1 MKHALLSLSGIVA
14 AVGGIALA
22 TPAAFAQDLAPG
34 LQKKDAASGGKE
46 DVATAGFEAAQKPAE
61 DKDAT
66 ELKLSAGGLFTGGN
80 SESIAATSAAKFRL
94 RRGMNQLAVA
104 LAANYGEAAPPDSD
118 ERETNVE
125 NFQGRIRYDRFI
137 AGNFAVFAS
146 VSALRDRF
154 QGLALRMN
162 FDPGV
167 AYYFI
172 DEEKHRFWS
181 ELGYD
186 LQYDYRRE
194 DALEAAEAAGT
205 PLDRSTTRQGG
216 RALLA
221 YENGLAESVSFD
233 TSLEYLQAFKDTEN
247 WRLGWDVGLTASIQ
261 AGFSIATT
269 FSLRYDNNPLPG
281 IETTDMTTAVSLVYQ
296 LL

>member
-1 MKHALLSLSGIVA
+1 MKYWLLSLPGFA
-14 AVGGIALA
+14 
-22 TPAAFAQDLAPG
+22 AAFGVVVLTAPLAHAQDLAPG
-34 LQKKDAASGGKE
+34 LQKRDAATSAKE
-46 DVATAGFEAAQKPAE
+46 DVATAGFEAAQKLAD

-80 SESIAATSAAKFRL
+80 SESIAATSSAKFRL
-94 RRGMNQLAVA
+94 RRDMNQMALA
-104 LAANYGEAAPPDSD
+104 LAANYGEAAPAGSD

-205 PLDRSTTRQGG
+205 PVDRSTTRHGG
-216 RALLA
+216 RAFIA

-233 TSLEYLQAFKDTEN
+233 TSLEYLQAFKETEN
-247 WRLGWDVGLTASIQ
+247 WRLGWDVGLTASID
-261 AGFSIATT
+261 AGFSLAIT

-281 IETTDMTTAVSLVYQ
+281 VETTDMTTAVSLVYQ

>member
-1 MKHALLSLSGIVA
+1 MKHALLSLPGIVA
-14 AVGGIALA
+14 AVAGIVLA

>member
-1 MKHALLSLSGIVA
+1 MKHALLSLPGIVA

>member
-1 MKHALLSLSGIVA
+1 MKHAPLS
-14 AVGGIALA
+14 GIALA
-22 TPAAFAQDLAPG
+22 IGVTSLLASPARAQDLAPG
-34 LQKKDAASGGKE
+34 LQNKAAASGGKE
-46 DVATAGFEAAQKPAE
+46 DVATAGFEAAQKLPD

-80 SESIAATSAAKFRL
+80 SESIAATSSAKFRL
-94 RRGMNQLAVA
+94 RRGMNQISSA
-104 LAANYGEAAPPDSD
+104 LAANYGEAAPAGTD

-125 NFQGRIRYDRFI
+125 NFQGRIRYDRFV
-137 AGNFAVFAS
+137 AEHLAVFAS

-172 DEEKHRFWS
+172 DEDKHRFWS
-181 ELGYD
+181 EVGYD
-186 LQYDYRRE
+186 LQYDYRRA

-205 PLDRSTTRQGG
+205 PLERSSTRHGG

-233 TSLEYLQAFKDTEN
+233 TSLEYLQALKETEN
-247 WRLGWDVGLTASIQ
+247 WRLGWDVGLTASIKS
-261 AGFSIATT
+261 GFSLATT

>member
-1 MKHALLSLSGIVA
+1 MKHALLSLP
-14 AVGGIALA
+14 GIAVAFWAATLA
-22 TPAAFAQDLAPG
+22 SPAVLAQELAPG

-61 DKDAT
+61 DKDTT

-80 SESIAATSAAKFRL
+80 SESIAATSAGKFRL
-94 RRGMNQLAVA
+94 RRGMNQVAAA
-104 LAANYGEAAPPDSD
+104 LAANYGEAAPPGTD
-118 ERETNVE
+118 EREANVE
-125 NFQGRIRYDRFI
+125 NFQGRVRYDRFV
-137 AGNFAVFAS
+137 AKHVALFAS
-146 VSALRDRF
+146 VSAVRDRF

-205 PLDRSTTRQGG
+205 PLERSTTRQGG
-216 RALLA
+216 RALVA

-233 TSLEYLQAFKDTEN
+233 TSLEYLQAFKETEN
-247 WRLGWDVGLTASIQ
+247 WRLGWDVGLTASIKS
-261 AGFSIATT
+261 GFSLATT

>member
-1 MKHALLSLSGIVA
+1 MKHALLSLPGIAA
-14 AVGGIALA
+14 AVGGIVLA
-22 TPAAFAQDLAPG
+22 APAAFAQDLAPG

-46 DVATAGFEAAQKPAE
+46 DVASAGFEAAQKPAE

-80 SESIAATSAAKFRL
+80 SESIAATSAAKFRM

-104 LAANYGEAAPPDSD
+104 LAANYGEAAPPETD

-125 NFQGRIRYDRFI
+125 NFQGRVRYDRFI

-186 LQYDYRRE
+186 LQYDYRRD

-247 WRLGWDVGLTASIQ
+247 WRLGWDVGLTASID